1 MSKGEVT
8 MECGVEELRSALNG
22 GVDCVLVDVRE
33 YPEFAGGRVAGAKL
47 FPLGGLSRRAGEI
60 DRNLPVYLICR
71 TGRRS
76 GEAQREL
83 LSLGFKDVRNVKGGM
98 IAWEK
103 EGFPVERDRNAPWSL
118 ERQVRLVAGLMVLS
132 SALLSVFVAQPF
144 VWVAAFVG
152 LGLAF
157 AAITDSCAMGLL
169 LARMPWNRANQNGGM
184 TCPAEQALAED

>member
-1 MSKGEVT
+1 MSQGKGATES
-8 MECGVEELRSALNG
+8 GVEELRSALNG
-22 GVDCVLVDVRE
+22 GGKCVLVDVRE

-47 FPLGGLSRRAGEI
+47 IPLGELGRRVSEI
-60 DRNLPVYLICR
+60 DLNLPVYLICR

-76 GEAQREL
+76 GEAQRKL

-98 IAWEK
+98 MAWER
-103 EGFPVERDRNAPWSL
+103 EGFPVERDRHAPWSL
-118 ERQVRLVAGLMVLS
+118 ERQVRLVAGLIVLS
-132 SALLSVFVAQPF
+132 GALLSVFVAQPF

-169 LARMPWNRANQNGGM
+169 LARMPWNQAHKEGGM